1 MYLEINLEREALR
14 DAFAKSDAVKPQV
27 RAGQCTEASASY
39 KVISSDSQ
47 TWYEVEFT
55 RSMSGRPFGSCSCV
69 AGHDGFYCYHLTAAL
84 YVHCGLVQH
93 GLRPLDKSFHR
104 FGKRYIHCFGGH
116 KRNLLSEVKHSRMA
130 KIVKK

>member
-1 MYLEINLEREALR
+1 MFMYLEINLEREALR

-55 RSMSGRPFGSCSCV
+55 RSMSGRPFGSCSCI

-93 GLRPLDKSFHR
+93 GLRPSVTRSIWAQASAAISPNKANS
-104 FGKRYIHCFGGH
+104 
-116 KRNLLSEVKHSRMA
+116 LLVR
-130 KIVKK
+130 